1 MPRRHCLTPTILALG
16 GLVAAGS
23 VALAQTQAPAQ
34 IQAPAQAQAPGQTQ
48 QAKPHGQMQGQ
59 RDQGN
64 NGPALVPDDQNDS
77 GTRYPVLAIS
87 GIEVLRSTQPPVTDI
102 IIVHGVTS
110 TEGWSD
116 AELLPLTRGT
126 PPDGVLD
133 LVLTAE
139 APQDSSEP
147 TEYAAV
153 QAILPLLPEHPY
165 KAIRVRSANNAV
177 LLKTIPGVVEARIP
191 PAPCNPCIGRH
202 FVAKGATPPSGVAA
216 GEILR
221 EEDLPPNTRIV
232 RPTDGV
238 GDVRPNP
245 NRLTLLLGEDGRVT
259 EATWE

>member
-1 MPRRHCLTPTILALG
+1 MPRRHCLAPAILLAFG
-16 GLVAAGS
+16 GLIAAGS
-23 VALAQTQAPAQ
+23 TALAQAPAHAPAQ
-34 IQAPAQAQAPGQTQ
+34 TQQTKPQAQAQTQGQT
-48 QAKPHGQMQGQ
+48 Q

-64 NGPALVPDDQNDS
+64 AGQALVPDDSSDS
-77 GTRYPVLAIS
+77 GMRYPVLAIS
-87 GIEVLRSTQPPVTDI
+87 GIEVLRSTQPPITDI

-110 TEGWSD
+110 TEGWGE

-133 LVLTAE
+133 LVLTAQ
-139 APQDSSEP
+139 APPDPSEP

-153 QAILPLLPEHPY
+153 QAILPVLPEHPY

-177 LLKTIPGVVEARIP
+177 LLKTIPGMIEARIP
-191 PAPCNPCIGRH
+191 PAPCNPCIGRQY
-202 FVAKGATPPSGVAA
+202 VAKGGTPPSGVAA
-216 GEILR
+216 GDILR

-245 NRLTLLLGEDGRVT
+245 NRLTLLIGDDGRVT